1 MREAIKSI
9 IHIWP
14 WPLTRNEKYDRQ
26 TRAILKK
33 VLAPDSICIDVGCF
47 RGEIL
52 REMLIH
58 APQARHMAF
67 EPIPAQYEYLKIHFG
82 SKADIYPYA
91 LGNENK
97 ETTFQHVITNP
108 TYSGLRQ
115 RSYVQEELIEEITV
129 HQRRLDDIVN
139 PEMPIRL
146 IKIDVEG
153 GELDVILGGVQTLKK
168 WKPFIIFEHGA
179 GGADNYGVR
188 PEDLYNVLVNDI
200 GYSLCLMGDYL
211 KHCNAHGFTKH
222 EFSEQFWSK
231 KNCYFLALK
240 N

>member
-1 MREAIKSI
+1 MRETIKSI
-9 IHIWP
+9 IRIWP

-26 TRAILKK
+26 TKAILKK

-52 REMLIH
+52 SEMLTH
-58 APQARHMAF
+58 APDARHIAF
-67 EPIPAQYEYLKIHFG
+67 EPIPSQFEFLKLHFG

-91 LGNENK
+91 LGKENK
-97 ETTFQHVITNP
+97 QTTFQHVISNP

-115 RSYVQEELIEEITV
+115 RSYVQDEQIEEITV
-129 HQRRLDDIVN
+129 QERRLDDIVN
-139 PEMPIRL
+139 PDEPVRL
-146 IKIDVEG
+146 VKIDVEG
-153 GELDVILGGVQTLKK
+153 GELDVILGGTKTLKK

-179 GGADNYGVR
+179 GGADKYGVG
-188 PEDLYNVLVNDI
+188 PEDLYNVLVKDI

-211 KHCNAHGFTKH
+211 KNENTKGFTIH

-231 KNCYFLALK
+231 KNCYFLAMK
-240 N
+240 A